1 MPLFETLPLV
11 AAAKSVSVAL
21 LVGLLI
27 GLDRERSEKRDVLR
41 RLGGVRTFPLIALMG
56 AMGSLLYTAMGIW
69 PLVLAFVAVTAVVV
83 VAYARNSLH
92 DVGATTEMAALVTFV
107 LGVFAGQGALLLS
120 AAIGVTVAVLLVAKV
135 KLEAFSRALTQ
146 EEINA
151 TLELAVIS
159 AIVLPLLPNRGF
171 GPYEAVNPFKVWM
184 VVVLVSSVSFA
195 GFVAMRLWG
204 ARKGLFVSA
213 FVGALVS
220 STAVTMAMAAR
231 SRVEPT
237 ASRALAAG
245 TVMASTVMCVRV
257 FVLASALGGPLVGY
271 LWPSLAAMTATGL
284 VATVL
289 LLRGAAAAAAADG
302 GPKVAN
308 PSRLL
313 TALGFGLVYGIVGLV
328 VRVAQQKVGDKG
340 VVAVAAISAV
350 VDVDAISIALAQ
362 QARENFAP
370 ALVIAVVVAA
380 VTNTWI
386 KGGIA
391 IVAGAGRFRSL
402 VAISLGVMGLVGLVT
417 AAVTGLLHA

>member
-1 MPLFETLPLV
+1 M

-41 RLGGVRTFPLIALMG
+41 RLGGVRTFPLIALLG
-56 AMGSLLYTAMGIW
+56 AMGSLLYGAMGIW
-69 PLVLAFVAVTAVVV
+69 PLALAFVAVSAVVV
-83 VAYARNSLH
+83 VAYARNCAH

-120 AAIGVTVAVLLVAKV
+120 AAVGVTVAVHLVAKV
-135 KLEAFSRALTQ
+135 KLESFSRALTQ

-159 AIVLPLLPNRGF
+159 AIILPLLPNRGF
-171 GPYEAVNPFKVWM
+171 GPYEALNPFKVWM

-204 ARKGLFVSA
+204 ARKGLFVTA

-220 STAVTMAMAAR
+220 STAVTMALAAR
-231 SRVEPT
+231 SRAEPT
-237 ASRALAAG
+237 SARALAAG

-271 LWPSLAAMTATGL
+271 LWPSLAAMTVTGL
-284 VATVL
+284 VATVVL
-289 LLRGAAAAAAADG
+289 LKGASSVAAETG
-302 GPKVAN
+302 SKVAN

-313 TALGFGLVYGIVGLV
+313 TALGFGFVYGTVGLLV
-328 VRVAQQKVGDKG
+328 LVAKHVMGNKG
-340 VVAVAAISAV
+340 VVAVAALSSV

-362 QARENFAP
+362 QARESFAP
-370 ALVIAVVVAA
+370 ALVIGVVVAA

-391 IVAGAGRFRSL
+391 ILAGAGRFRSL
-402 VAISLGVMGLVGLVT
+402 VAISLGLMGIVGLVT
-417 AAVTGLLHA
+417 AAVSGLLQS